1 VICCNHHVRKNF
13 AQSSPARRADQHIG
27 IGIIGRFLRLAPLAR
42 RLFCPPSVSLAGVRV
57 AKGVSIVPVQT
68 AVQTIARR
76 TESRRVIKPVHRAIA
91 DRSTVRPASSSPATS
106 PRINPAKLEEVE
118 NRLLAEAIE
127 HHAQVEAALDGALDD
142 MAVLSAELR
151 RSRRRPLLLR
161 STTNLNRVEDLL
173 LEAIVRAHP
182 NRENA
187 LDRLLADVSDDPTT
201 DHAREEFDMGVD
213 NDFDGMG

>member
-1 VICCNHHVRKNF
+1 MTVQPAVARPHNTRRSARTHKPLHVALPTRAAAAARPRVSHAKP
-13 AQSSPARRADQHIG
+13 ASPDTT
-27 IGIIGRFLRLAPLAR
+27 
-42 RLFCPPSVSLAGVRV
+42 SLA
-57 AKGVSIVPVQT
+57 
-68 AVQTIARR
+68 
-76 TESRRVIKPVHRAIA
+76 
-91 DRSTVRPASSSPATS
+91 
-106 PRINPAKLEEVE
+106 INPAKLEEVE

-182 NRENA
+182 NREDA
-187 LDRLLADVSDDPTT
+187 LDRLLADVTGDETPVAAEER
-201 DHAREEFDMGVD
+201 ARAEFDMTID

>member
-1 VICCNHHVRKNF
+1 M
-13 AQSSPARRADQHIG
+13 
-27 IGIIGRFLRLAPLAR
+27 
-42 RLFCPPSVSLAGVRV
+42 
-57 AKGVSIVPVQT
+57 

-76 TESRRVIKPVHRAIA
+76 NSSESRRVIKPVHRSIVNRTAA
-91 DRSTVRPASSSPATS
+91 RPTGPAAP
-106 PRINPAKLEEVE
+106 PRIKPAKLEEVE

-161 STTNLNRVEDLL
+161 SATNLNRVEDLL
-173 LEAIVRAHP
+173 LEAIVRSHP
-182 NRENA
+182 NREDA
-187 LDRLLADVSDDPTT
+187 LDRLLADVSEEEG
-201 DHAREEFDMGVD
+201 AVASERAWAEFDMGVD

>member
-1 VICCNHHVRKNF
+1 M
-13 AQSSPARRADQHIG
+13 
-27 IGIIGRFLRLAPLAR
+27 
-42 RLFCPPSVSLAGVRV
+42 
-57 AKGVSIVPVQT
+57 

-76 TESRRVIKPVHRAIA
+76 SESRRVIKPVHRSIA
-91 DRSTVRPASSSPATS
+91 DRSTVRPTGPATP

-173 LEAIVRAHP
+173 LEAIVSAHP

-187 LDRLLADVSDDPTT
+187 LDRLLADVSEADDGTV
-201 DHAREEFDMGVD
+201 AIERAQAEFDMDVD
-213 NDFDGMG
+213 NDFDGMA

>member
-1 VICCNHHVRKNF
+1 M
-13 AQSSPARRADQHIG
+13 
-27 IGIIGRFLRLAPLAR
+27 
-42 RLFCPPSVSLAGVRV
+42 
-57 AKGVSIVPVQT
+57 T
-68 AVQTIARR
+68 VQTIARPNHP
-76 TESRRVIKPVHRAIA
+76 RRVIKPVHRAIPNRA
-91 DRSTVRPASSSPATS
+91 VLRTPAQQPAAAAAAA
-106 PRINPAKLEEVE
+106 RIKPARLEEVE

-161 STTNLNRVEDLL
+161 SATNLNRVEDLL

-187 LDRLLADVSDDPTT
+187 LDRLLADVSEADGAA
-201 DHAREEFDMGVD
+201 DHAHTEFDMAID
-213 NDFDGMG
+213 NDFDGMA

>member
-1 VICCNHHVRKNF
+1 MSIQTVARPT
-13 AQSSPARRADQHIG
+13 SARRRPAAARNHK
-27 IGIIGRFLRLAPLAR
+27 PLH
-42 RLFCPPSVSLAGVRV
+42 V
-57 AKGVSIVPVQT
+57 A
-68 AVQTIARR
+68 IARPGLR
-76 TESRRVIKPVHRAIA
+76 PRITESKPAE
-91 DRSTVRPASSSPATS
+91 TET
-106 PRINPAKLEEVE
+106 INPARLEEVE

-182 NRENA
+182 NREDA
-187 LDRLLADVSDDPTT
+187 LDRLLADVSDEESVTAIE
-201 DHAREEFDMGVD
+201 ARERAEFDMTID

>member
-1 VICCNHHVRKNF
+1 MAIQTV
-13 AQSSPARRADQHIG
+13 ARPNQ
-27 IGIIGRFLRLAPLAR
+27 
-42 RLFCPPSVSLAGVRV
+42 
-57 AKGVSIVPVQT
+57 
-68 AVQTIARR
+68 
-76 TESRRVIKPVHRAIA
+76 SRRVIKPVHRAITN
-91 DRSTVRPASSSPATS
+91 RGTIRPAATAAS
-106 PRINPAKLEEVE
+106 APVRIKPAKLEEVE

-142 MAVLSAELR
+142 MAILSAELR

-173 LEAIVRAHP
+173 LEAIVRSHP

-187 LDRLLADVSDDPTT
+187 LDRLLADVSEADGVT
-201 DHAREEFDMGVD
+201 DHAHAEFDMNID